1 MSRFRGNESLFA
13 NALLAT
19 PACRLATASQAVAEK
34 LPGVDQYAVLKAA
47 EAFEAIPRLL
57 AESAGLN
64 ATGKGTQL

>member
-1 MSRFRGNESLFA
+1 M
-13 NALLAT
+13 
-19 PACRLATASQAVAEK
+19 AEK

-64 ATGKGTQL
+64 ATGERFSS

>member
-1 MSRFRGNESLFA
+1 MVFTICNG
-13 NALLAT
+13 
-19 PACRLATASQAVAEK
+19 CRLGSSSAATWLSGVAIVRQAVAEM

-64 ATGKGTQL
+64 ATGKLMNV